1 MAEQSNRRASG
12 VVTTTT
18 STTTHGP
25 VITTTSYA
33 SNNPQITVSGSGPQI
48 STLVSPTVTTT
59 YSNRPPRASLT
70 SSATQ
75 TERRPTVRIRRQ
87 GTEQGTQT
95 IPEDAQHHDTRR
107 RSTSEPQRPQLAF
120 IPEDDLEI
128 RRHVT
133 ASPLQVLHEEESGAA
148 TPQFLAVPPA
158 VPQSNPERQERP
170 QRPGW
175 GRQLSRQLS
184 SLSLRPQ
191 AAPAGPYHPEY
202 DAQVVDMLDVIGMLR
217 NFIRQRHVL
226 NLQQIRKS
234 LPSPPSTTS
243 RTRSSSRI

>member
-1 MAEQSNRRASG
+1 MTEQSNRRASG

-33 SNNPQITVSGSGPQI
+33 SSNPQITVSSSGPQN
-48 STLVSPTVTTT
+48 STIVSPTVTTT
-59 YSNRPPRASLT
+59 YSTPSSRASLT

-95 IPEDAQHHDTRR
+95 VPEDAQHHGTRR
-107 RSTSEPQRPQLAF
+107 RSNSEPQRPQLAY

-133 ASPLQVLHEEESGAA
+133 ATPLQVLHEEGSGVT
-148 TPQFLAVPPA
+148 TPQFLAVPPT
-158 VPQSNPERQERP
+158 VPQSSPERQEKP

-184 SLSLRPQ
+184 SVSLRPH

-202 DAQVVDMLDVIGMLR
+202 DAQVVDMLDVIGWL
-217 NFIRQRHVL
+217 
-226 NLQQIRKS
+226 
-234 LPSPPSTTS
+234 
-243 RTRSSSRI
+243 RSSLDSDPC